1 MLRWSQKCSCG
12 QGINVSG
19 GQKQRISLARAVYRD
34 ADVYILD
41 DILSAVDVHVGQH
54 LLEQCVCGALQ
65 DKTRI
70 FATNQ
75 LHTLPNADKVIVL
88 DRGEILEQGT
98 YEELMKAGGWLAGMV
113 LKPLPSSEIPD
124 RILSNSQLL
133 VSCGQVDSHSSAAG
147 EGEVPVS
154 PKAAEESTEA
164 AAESASAGKGGA
176 ADANGAGSTLVK
188 TEARKAGAVTLKTYS
203 SWFTAGGSKT
213 LIISM

>member
-1 MLRWSQKCSCG
+1 MVSEMFA
-12 QGINVSG
+12 GINVSG

-113 LKPLPSSEIPD
+113 LKPLPSSEVD
-124 RILSNSQLL
+124 HFLSNST
-133 VSCGQVDSHSSAAG
+133 VGVVWTG
-147 EGEVPVS
+147 
-154 PKAAEESTEA
+154 
-164 AAESASAGKGGA
+164 
-176 ADANGAGSTLVK
+176 
-188 TEARKAGAVTLKTYS
+188 
-203 SWFTAGGSKT
+203 
-213 LIISM
+213 